1 MAIQDYIKMYQDNST
16 ALLSVYN
23 DYLNN
28 LADPVKLADLQNY
41 LKHEKAVMSL
51 SANNIK
57 IKLDIIK

>member
-1 MAIQDYIKMYQDNST
+1 MYQDNST
-16 ALLSVYN
+16 ALLAVYN